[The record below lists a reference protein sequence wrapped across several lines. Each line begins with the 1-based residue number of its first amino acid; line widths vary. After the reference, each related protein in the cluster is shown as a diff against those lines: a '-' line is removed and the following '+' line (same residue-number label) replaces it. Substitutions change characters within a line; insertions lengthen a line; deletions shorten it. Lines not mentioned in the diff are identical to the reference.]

1 MLKHILLGFLS
12 YGSMTGYELK
22 SIMDESTMHFWHA
35 HHSQI
40 YTALRS
46 LEDDGLVISEIE
58 DGDDTLKRR
67 VYTLTESGRADLRRW
82 LDTCMVERS
91 AIKEELLVRVF
102 FSGERNKQDV
112 IDELRLQR
120 QLHQQQLEH
129 YQALEK
135 VPFHGVPPEEMER
148 LAHHGPFWT
157 ATLRFG
163 IAYERSYLGWL
174 DDTIQMLEQLTGP

>member
-1 MLKHILLGFLS
+1 MLKHILLGFLN
-12 YGSMTGYELK
+12 YGPMTGYELK
-22 SIMDESTMHFWHA
+22 SSMDESTMHFWHA
-35 HHSQI
+35 YHSQI

-46 LEDDGLVISEIE
+46 LEDNGLVISAVE
-58 DGDDTLKRR
+58 DADDTLKRR
-67 VYTLTESGRADLRRW
+67 VYTLTESGRVELQRW

-91 AIKEELLVRVF
+91 AVKEELLVRVF
-102 FSGERNKQDV
+102 FSAERDKQDV

-129 YQALEK
+129 YQVLEK
-135 VPFHGVPPEEMER
+135 EPFRSVPPEEIER

-163 IAYERSYLGWL
+163 IAYEKSYLNWL
-174 DDTIQMLEQLTGP
+174 DDTIRVLEQLDSP